1 MSASTVCIHPISS
14 APKNRKEAWLRN
26 RFAAECIPHQAMLYG
41 LALRLTRKLVEFQH
55 GQISVQS
62 APGLGSTFTVV
73 LPLHEM
79 QEAAAST

>member
-1 MSASTVCIHPISS
+1 
-14 APKNRKEAWLRN
+14 
-26 RFAAECIPHQAMLYG
+26 
-41 LALRLTRKLVEFQH
+41 LALTRKLVEFQH